1 MTKRYLLDIPMQT
14 NTLIKKK
21 CKTGRPIRLRSYERA
36 YQSAFFYVRVKN
48 GRNKTTGFK
57 LQGFNNLFDFRRS
70 LYARLSGF

>member
-1 MTKRYLLDIPMQT
+1 MQT
-14 NTLIKKK
+14 NTRIKK
-21 CKTGRPIRLRSYERA
+21 CKADRPIRLRSYERA
-36 YQSAFFYVRVKN
+36 YRSAFFYVRVKN

>member
-14 NTLIKKK
+14 TTRIKK
-21 CKTGRPIRLRSYERA
+21 CKAGRPIRLRSYERA
-36 YQSAFFYVRVKN
+36 YRSAFFLGQSKKRKD
-48 GRNKTTGFK
+48 KTTGFK

>member
-1 MTKRYLLDIPMQT
+1 MNVLIGLL
-14 NTLIKKK
+14 
-21 CKTGRPIRLRSYERA
+21 
-36 YQSAFFYVRVKN
+36 FFYVRVKN